1 MTTETTPAASTD
13 ALLAEID
20 VCLDEMRPYVH
31 SHGGELNLIDW
42 EPEEGR
48 LRLQLAG
55 SCHGC
60 PMSMVTMKLGIERIV
75 QDRFPQVKIVEAVKV
90 DDFDYPDRPGS
101 NRTGACA
108 GRAGLPPSTSDPLA
122 LRNRPAM
129 VAASVCAR

>member
-1 MTTETTPAASTD
+1 MTTHSTTTAEYEAF
-13 ALLAEID
+13 LAEID
-20 VCLDEMRPYVH
+20 TCLDEMRPYVH

-90 DDFDYPDRPGS
+90 DDFDYPELG
-101 NRTGACA
+101 TGE
-108 GRAGLPPSTSDPLA
+108 
-122 LRNRPAM
+122 
-129 VAASVCAR
+129 